1 MKKVRINSSERMI
14 TIGDILSFEKI
25 FNIVITSSLKRLY
38 LKYNGGEVE
47 FLDAS
52 TYDFASIK
60 YGGFNIEDVINMHQ
74 IIEQNIPEGYLP
86 IALDWS
92 DNPITINTN
101 EGNQKG
107 EIVKFYF
114 DTDEAPE
121 IIAHSLEE
129 LLGVT
134 SIDEL

>member
-1 MKKVRINSSERMI
+1 MEQIIDNNVKKVNSKEINSFLQEFHFNPPI
-14 TIGDILSFEKI
+14 SFI
-25 FNIVITSSLKRLY
+25 HFL
-38 LKYNGGEVE
+38 LKYNGGLLEDNDRIKR
-47 FLDAS
+47 FL
-52 TYDFASIK
+52 SIK
-60 YGGFNIEDVINMHQ
+60 YGGFNIEDMINMHQ

-86 IALDWS
+86 IALDWF

>member
-1 MKKVRINSSERMI
+1 MEQIIDNNIKKVNSKEINSFLEEFHLNPPI
-14 TIGDILSFEKI
+14 SFI
-25 FNIVITSSLKRLY
+25 HFL
-38 LKYNGGEVE
+38 LKYNGGLLENNDKIKR
-47 FLDAS
+47 FL
-52 TYDFASIK
+52 SIK
-60 YGGFNIEDVINMHQ
+60 YGGLNIEDMINIHQ
-74 IIEQNIPEGYLP
+74 IIEQNIPKGYLP

-114 DTDEAPE
+114 DTDEEPE
-121 IIAHSLEE
+121 VLAHSLEE

>member
-1 MKKVRINSSERMI
+1 MKVGKFEDIEKKLNFQ
-14 TIGDILSFEKI
+14 DILDFEYKMGFVLPI
-25 FNIVITSSLKRLY
+25 NYRRLILKF
-38 LKYNGGEVE
+38 NGGLTEE
-47 FLDAS
+47 S
-52 TYDFASIK
+52 DFFDVLLSIK
-60 YGGFNIEDVINMHQ
+60 YGKQKVEDMINMHQ
-74 IIEQNIPEGYLP
+74 TIEQNIPEGYLP

-101 EGNQKG
+101 EGSQKG